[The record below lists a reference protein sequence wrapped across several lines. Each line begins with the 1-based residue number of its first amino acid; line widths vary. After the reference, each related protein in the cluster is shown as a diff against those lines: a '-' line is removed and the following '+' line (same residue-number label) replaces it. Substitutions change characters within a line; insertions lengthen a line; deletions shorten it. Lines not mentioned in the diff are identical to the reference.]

1 MLLYSQD
8 QRAQV
13 QLIVIHLITMI
24 HIYIRDPVQKAGMD
38 TTNKAVKLKKNAK
51 VKVKAKAKVTKVTRR
66 K

>member
-8 QRAQV
+8 QSAQV
-13 QLIVIHLITMI
+13 QLIVIHLI

-38 TTNKAVKLKKNAK
+38 TTNKAAKLKKNAK